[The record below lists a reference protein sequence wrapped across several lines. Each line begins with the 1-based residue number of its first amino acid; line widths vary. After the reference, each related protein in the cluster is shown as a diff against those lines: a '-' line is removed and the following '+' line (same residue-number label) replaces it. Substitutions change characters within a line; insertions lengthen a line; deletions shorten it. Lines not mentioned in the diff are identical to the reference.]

1 MGEIAFGITSQTGD
15 SRTVR
20 LSGRLSWALTQ
31 LVDARETGCTPIDN
45 PAPRWSGYVHKL
57 RRRFGLDIET
67 IHERHQGPFP
77 GRHARYVLG
86 SRVLVVEIGD
96 GSRRVA

>member
-1 MGEIAFGITSQTGD
+1 MGEIVFRITCQSGN

-20 LSGRLSWALTQ
+20 LSGRLAWALTE
-31 LVDARETGCTPIDN
+31 LIDAQEKGCTPIDN

-57 RRRFGLDIET
+57 RREFGLNIET

-77 GRHARYVLG
+77 GRHARYLLR
-86 SRVLVVEIGD
+86 SRVAILETSD
-96 GSRRVA
+96 CSRRVA